1 LGVIAIIYE
10 SRPNVTVD
18 AFGLCFKTGN
28 AVILRGGKDA
38 INTNMAIMKAIK
50 EALKISNIPENCVCL
65 LEDTS
70 RETTVELM
78 KLNQYVDVLI
88 PRGGAGLI
96 KTVIEN
102 SKIPVIE
109 TGTRKL
115 SYLCRR
121 ICRLCYGTFYY

>member
-1 LGVIAIIYE
+1 MKKRVPLGVIAIIYE

-28 AVILRGGKDA
+28 SVILRGGKDA

-50 EALKISNIPENCVCL
+50 ETLKALNMPVDCVYL

-88 PRGGAGLI
+88 PRGGARF
-96 KTVIEN
+96 N
-102 SKIPVIE
+102 
-109 TGTRKL
+109 
-115 SYLCRR
+115 
-121 ICRLCYGTFYY
+121 